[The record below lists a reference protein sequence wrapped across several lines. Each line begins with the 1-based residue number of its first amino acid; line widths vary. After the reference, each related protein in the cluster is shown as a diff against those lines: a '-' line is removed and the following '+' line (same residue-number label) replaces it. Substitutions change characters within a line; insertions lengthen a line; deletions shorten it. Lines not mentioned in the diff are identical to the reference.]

1 MRNRSHFCSFLSMPM
16 FSKEILHSL
25 RQCVAP
31 LRGMEQ
37 RIWRRVAVKTSMPVL
52 CDLRRMLVVPKE
64 YQQSIWNRIQ
74 CTLSAPGMDVLTLV
88 RETVSASPHRQRS
101 IWMRM
106 QEQLVVPGG
115 FFYNIR
121 FVKWGV
127 AVSVAIVVLK
137 LMPAL
142 FVVTPI
148 SAQSRVMV
156 FPTQGEVSISG
167 GGTRWLNLT
176 KEQILHE
183 HSIIRTRDGEATVVL
198 HDDGVIRLAPY
209 TAIELHDLSNRP
221 VSLDTPTLTLIHGK
235 IWVQGLLP
243 THVEPLHIA
252 MSYGDMLLHEGS
264 VSIEEGT
271 TVMVSVWDQRAT
283 ILHDT
288 ERLPLIAGEQT
299 WLWERSIPTVQ
310 RVAPE
315 TSEQVW
321 VSQNLDRDAVHRR
334 DIALLE
340 REERIAIAGIL
351 PTSSLYPVKRVAE
364 DIDLFLT
371 FGKEA
376 KVRKQL
382 EQASRRL
389 NEASALIVAG
399 GEVEP
404 LLVEY
409 RDILQTLGDLVSD
422 EVFAELIEQVL
433 REDTAS
439 IAVAFPGEEG
449 YLLKQAVLEAAAT
462 VGSDGSMHLAELEGV
477 LVGDAL
483 MALLEH
489 VRSGQVVAAY
499 DGFTAIKPSIDSI
512 LAKEDLGADLRKEI
526 KTFLSDLALSVKT
539 RRDTVGDINA
549 SFYEDVVTYLPMSP
563 QPPVIHLTDEEVQ
576 KIAHGIVARVLNT
589 FNMRRSR
596 ENQLFTE
603 IRAVRGHP
611 DRARILRRLYQDF
624 AEEPW
629 YAAYVREEMK
639 FLREEQ
645 GLL

>member
-1 MRNRSHFCSFLSMPM
+1 M
-16 FSKEILHSL
+16 FSKAILHSI
-25 RQCVAP
+25 RQFVVP
-31 LRGMEQ
+31 VPGVEQ
-37 RIWRRVAVKTSMPVL
+37 RIWRRVAIQVSIPVL
-52 CDLRRMLVVPKE
+52 CELRRVLE
-64 YQQSIWNRIQ
+64 
-74 CTLSAPGMDVLTLV
+74 APNGY
-88 RETVSASPHRQRS
+88 QRS
-101 IWMRM
+101 IWIRM
-106 QEQLVVPGG
+106 QDQLIVPYG
-115 FFYNIR
+115 FFNNIR
-121 FVKWGV
+121 FIKWGAGMV
-127 AVSVAIVVLK
+127 AAVVVLK
-137 LMPAL
+137 LVPAL

-148 SAQSRVMV
+148 AAQSRVMV
-156 FPTQGEVSISG
+156 FPTRGEVSVSSG
-167 GGTRWLNLT
+167 DTGWLNLT

-183 HSIIRTRDGEATVVL
+183 QSIVRTRDGEATVIL

-221 VSLDTPTLTLIHGK
+221 VGMDSPTLTLIHGK

-271 TVMVSVWDQRAT
+271 TVTVSVWDRRAI
-283 ILHDT
+283 ILRNTD
-288 ERLPLIAGEQT
+288 RLPLVAGEQT
-299 WLWERSIPTVQ
+299 WLWERNIPTVQ

-315 TSEQVW
+315 TAEHAW

-351 PTSSLYPVKRVAE
+351 PTSSFYSVKRAAE
-364 DIDLFLT
+364 DIDLLLT

-376 KVRKQL
+376 KVKKQL

-389 NEASALIVAG
+389 NEAAALIVAG
-399 GEVEP
+399 GEPEP
-404 LLVEY
+404 LLIEY
-409 RDILQTLGDLVSD
+409 HNILQTLGDVVSD
-422 EVFAELIEQVL
+422 EGFAQLISRVL
-433 REDTAS
+433 QEDTAS

-449 YLLKQAVLEAAAT
+449 SLLRQAVLEAAAT

-483 MALLEH
+483 MALLEY
-489 VRSGQVVAAY
+489 VRSGQIIAAY
-499 DGFTAIKPSIDSI
+499 DGFTAIKPFINSI
-512 LAKEDLGADLRKEI
+512 LAKEDLGSDLRKEL
-526 KTFLSDLALSVKT
+526 KAFLSDFAVTLQR
-539 RRDTVGDINA
+539 RRDEVGDINTT
-549 SFYEDVVTYLPMSP
+549 FYNEVAAYLPVSP
-563 QPPVIHLTDEEVQ
+563 QPPVIHLTDDEVQ
-576 KIAHGIVARVLNT
+576 NIARSIVARVLNT
-589 FNMRRSR
+589 FTMRRSR

-603 IRAVRGHP
+603 IRAIRGHP

-624 AEEPW
+624 GEEPW

-639 FLREEQ
+639 FLRDEQ

>member
-1 MRNRSHFCSFLSMPM
+1 M
-16 FSKEILHSL
+16 FSKAILHSI
-25 RQCVAP
+25 RQCVVP
-31 LRGMEQ
+31 SPGVEQ
-37 RIWRRVAVKTSMPVL
+37 RIWRRVATQTSMPVL
-52 CDLRRMLVVPKE
+52 HELRRVLEAPKE
-64 YQQSIWNRIQ
+64 YQQSIWMLI
-74 CTLSAPGMDVLTLV
+74 
-88 RETVSASPHRQRS
+88 
-101 IWMRM
+101 
-106 QEQLVVPGG
+106 QEQLVVPYG
-115 FFYNIR
+115 FFSNIR
-121 FVKWGV
+121 FVKWGAGVV
-127 AVSVAIVVLK
+127 AAVVVLK

-156 FPTQGEVSISG
+156 FPTQGEVSVSSG
-167 GGTRWLNLT
+167 DTGWLNLT
-176 KEQILHE
+176 KEQILYE
-183 HSIIRTRDGEATVVL
+183 HSIVRTRDGEATVIL

-221 VSLDTPTLTLIHGK
+221 VGLDSPTLTLIHGK

-243 THVEPLHIA
+243 TYVEPLHIA

-271 TVMVSVWDQRAT
+271 TVTVSVWDRRAT

-288 ERLPLIAGEQT
+288 ERLPLVAGEQT
-299 WLWERSIPTVQ
+299 WLWERNIPTVQ
-310 RVAPE
+310 RVTPE
-315 TSEQVW
+315 ILGQTW

-382 EQASRRL
+382 KQASRRL

-399 GEVEP
+399 GEPEQ

-409 RDILQTLGDLVSD
+409 RDILQTLGGLVSD

-439 IAVAFPGEEG
+439 IGVAFPGEEG
-449 YLLKQAVLEAAAT
+449 YLLKQAVLEATAT

-483 MALLEH
+483 MALSEY
-489 VRSGQVVAAY
+489 VRLGQVIAAY
-499 DGFTAIKPSIDSI
+499 DGFTAIKPFIDSN

-526 KTFLSDLALSVKT
+526 KTFLSDLALSVQ
-539 RRDTVGDINA
+539 RRRNTVGDINA
-549 SFYEDVVTYLPMSP
+549 SFYNDIVTYLPMSP

-576 KIAHGIVARVLNT
+576 KIAHSIVARVLNT